1 MEKKE
6 INKDEKINQ
15 LLTKW
20 KELSRISIII
30 LSAIQYKKS
39 QEGIAQKV
47 ENEST
52 AITYGIGN
60 INRKVLENLKKYSE
74 IEQEFK
80 ELMEHYEENLTE
92 LAEFYDCSIV
102 LGYTKILEEEIKQ
115 IQMYEKIYELIK
127 DENQAKEKADNSD
140 DEIRE
145 EICNIEDEISKSELK
160 VRRLKPTVRKRIEEK
175 ATTLNKTMEKKEQQ
189 LQRDVKGPKIFK
201 KATKFFLG
209 KINPHKMIEKN
220 VFSSLKNRINEYE
233 TEEKCNIKKVNAK
246 YKEKNIIETINEITK
261 DKSGGKQDDGEEKK

>member
-6 INKDEKINQ
+6 INNDEKIRE
-15 LLTKW
+15 LLAKW
-20 KELSRISIII
+20 KQLSKISIII

-47 ENEST
+47 ENESN
-52 AITYGIGN
+52 AISYGIGN
-60 INRKVLENLKKYSE
+60 INRKVLENLNKYTE
-74 IEQEFK
+74 IEKEFK
-80 ELMEHYEENLTE
+80 ELIEQYEGNLTE
-92 LAEFYDCSIV
+92 LAESFDCSIV
-102 LGYTKILEEEIKQ
+102 SGYTKILQEEVKQ
-115 IQMYEKIYELIK
+115 IEMYEKIYGLIK
-127 DENQAKEKADNSD
+127 DENKAKTKVDNSD
-140 DEIRE
+140 DDIRE

-160 VRRLKPTVRKRIEEK
+160 VRRLKPTVRKKIEEK

-220 VFSSLKNRINEYE
+220 VFSNLKSRINEYE
-233 TEEKCNIKKVNAK
+233 SEEKNNVKKVNAK
-246 YKEKNIIETINEITK
+246 YQEKNIIETINKITE
-261 DKSGGKQDDGEEKK
+261 DKSGGNENEGETKE